1 VALLNFMK
9 VHSKASAGVKT
20 AMDVSLI
27 FATLLK
33 VDLSESHVPS
43 GEVRERRTLVRNQAF
58 FGANV

>member
-1 VALLNFMK
+1 MK